1 MILINLNAYNV
12 LLIKFIYFQLE
23 ILFLRLSNNNINEI
37 YNKIYLY
44 ALKKLI
50 TTSLFFFFLFP

>member
-1 MILINLNAYNV
+1 LINLNAYNV

-37 YNKIYLY
+37 YTKIYLY
-44 ALKKLI
+44 VLKKLI

>member
-23 ILFLRLSNNNINEI
+23 ILFLRLSNNNIYEI
-37 YNKIYLY
+37 YTKIYLY
-44 ALKKLI
+44 VLKKLI
-50 TTSLFFFFLFP
+50 TTSLFFPFSLK